1 MNGAIFAA
9 AANEETLS
17 RIAGFVLVGYLLVL
31 IVLGVVGWMRS
42 RATEEDFYLA
52 GRGQGFLVTVMTIMA
67 TFFSSAAILGIPG
80 NVYKDG
86 VAFVLFAMN
95 LPVAGVCIYLLGS
108 RIRRIGRRRGYVTQ
122 GDMISDYYGDSF
134 GMRGLVALIG
144 FLYVLPYVVMQI
156 KAGGYL
162 AQGLFPEAGG
172 IRLFGR
178 DLGMFELGATALS
191 IVTMVY
197 VLIGGMR
204 SVAWTDVLQGCLLL
218 GGMLL
223 AAVATIVTLGGPS
236 GYFAK
241 VSELPPE
248 AMSLPG
254 PSGTWTPWKLMTVCL
269 FASVGSLVQPGQ
281 WIRLYA
287 ARDDRTLKRSSLVFA
302 IVLPSCFLFG
312 IMLVALA
319 GRAIYP
325 PEVTGDGIF
334 PHPHV
339 GEFDQ
344 IVIVMIKEQLP
355 ALLGTAGLFLV
366 SLIVVAVLAASM
378 STADSNLHALS
389 AVFTR
394 DLYDRFLRPRSSQRE
409 RAWVSRV
416 VIVLAT
422 LLALG
427 LVTGGH
433 RNEDF
438 APLRMIADL
447 MFAAI
452 AFSCQLLPAT
462 FDMLFFRKGTKAGVM
477 SGMVAGILVV
487 FLFTPLPAVLLGD
500 SSVVDSLA
508 DATGLLKSLFDIGFC
523 AVVVNVIVFVAVS
536 RFTRPLEKQDR
547 DAFARDISPHRSE

>member
-1 MNGAIFAA
+1 MSSLSLAA
-9 AANEETLS
+9 ATNEEALS
-17 RIAGFVLVGYLLVL
+17 RIGGFVLVGYLLVL
-31 IVLGVVGWMRS
+31 VVLGVVGWMRS

-122 GDMISDYYGDSF
+122 GDMIADYYGDTV
-134 GMRGLVALIG
+134 GLRGLVALIG

-162 AQGLFPEAGG
+162 AQGLFPGAEGV
-172 IRLFGR
+172 RLFGR
-178 DLGMFELGATALS
+178 EFGMFEVGATALS
-191 IVTMVY
+191 IVTMIY

-204 SVAWTDVLQGCLLL
+204 SVAWTDVLQGSLLI

-223 AAVATIVTLGGPS
+223 AAVATVVTLGGPS
-236 GYFAK
+236 AYFAK
-241 VSELPPE
+241 VSELPAE

-269 FASVGSLVQPGQ
+269 FASVGSIVQPGQ

-319 GRAIYP
+319 GRALYP
-325 PEVTGDGIF
+325 PEVTGEGVL

-355 ALLGTAGLFLV
+355 ALLGTVGLILV
-366 SLIVVAVLAASM
+366 SLILVAVLAASM

-394 DLYDRFLRPRSSQRE
+394 DLYDRFLRPGSSQRE
-409 RAWVSRV
+409 RARV
-416 VIVLAT
+416 GRIVIVLAT

-427 LVTGGH
+427 LVAGG
-433 RNEDF
+433 RENEEF

-462 FDMLFFRKGTKAGVM
+462 FDMLFVRKGTKAGVM

-487 FLFTPLPAVLLGD
+487 FLFTPLPSVLLGE
-500 SSVVDSLA
+500 SSVIDSLTS
-508 DATGLLKSLFDIGFC
+508 ATDVLKSLFDIGFC
-523 AVVVNVIVFVAVS
+523 AVIVNGLVFVLVS
-536 RFTRPLEKQDR
+536 KVTRPLGRDRR
-547 DAFARDISPHRSE
+547 DAFARDISPDSSE